1 MQDMVSFVSKTIQES
16 GGSNLDQAKL
26 ADVSATLVSE
36 VIQEVSA
43 EAASEAAIEAA
54 AEASSEAAAE
64 AAAESGFGAP
74 RFGGFR

>member
-16 GGSNLDQAKL
+16 GGSDMDKAKL

-43 EAASEAAIEAA
+43 EAASEAAV
-54 AEASSEAAAE
+54 EASSEAAAE
-64 AAAESGFGAP
+64 AVAESGFGAP